1 MVRCMARGEQV
12 WLELEHRDQI
22 ANSGDVQLRSVL
34 FVMQDICGVKA
45 TAEKEASCISISHK
59 AVKVRTDL
67 ARAITSFPLPASL
80 SYLNRAYK
88 SMNSLSLHH
97 TQTNKHT
104 TPESTWT
111 LKLALV
117 DLSHIW
123 QLRGMLSGRRPNT
136 ADPWSIA
143 AWWMVSDQASS
154 PPTQLFSLLRITED
168 DDDLVKDDR
177 LSSLPTDRSSH
188 GLNSP
193 LPPQFL
199 SKTVSVS
206 LILSYIELSQLV
218 RYRQTVVT
226 EFTGLPFGL

>member
-1 MVRCMARGEQV
+1 MYT
-12 WLELEHRDQI
+12 
-22 ANSGDVQLRSVL
+22 S
-34 FVMQDICGVKA
+34 GVKA
-45 TAEKEASCISISHK
+45 TAEKEASCISICHK
-59 AVKVRTDL
+59 AVESTHQPCSGDNK
-67 ARAITSFPLPASL
+67 LPCLLLSPILIVHISL
-80 SYLNRAYK
+80 WTLSL
-88 SMNSLSLHH
+88 SLSLHK
-97 TQTNKHT
+97 QIN
-104 TPESTWT
+104 T
-111 LKLALV
+111 LLLNLHERTSL
-117 DLSHIW
+117 LSPTSLTYAW

-143 AWWMVSDQASS
+143 ACMPWMVSDQASS

-199 SKTVSVS
+199 SETVSVS

>member
-1 MVRCMARGEQV
+1 MY
-12 WLELEHRDQI
+12 I
-22 ANSGDVQLRSVL
+22 S
-34 FVMQDICGVKA
+34 GVKA

-143 AWWMVSDQASS
+143 AWWMVSDQASF

-168 DDDLVKDDR
+168 DDDL
-177 LSSLPTDRSSH
+177 LSRTTQLPTKYQQIPWSEHSNMHHHNSS
-188 GLNSP
+188 
-193 LPPQFL
+193 
-199 SKTVSVS
+199 
-206 LILSYIELSQLV
+206 V
-218 RYRQTVVT
+218 RQ
-226 EFTGLPFGL
+226 